1 MKKIMALKQK
11 QIIYPFFLSFSLQ
24 LIVTWPMNG
33 FSYGW
38 SSIIV
43 SVTFIMLTYILIDK
57 NEPKDFKNVLWSII
71 GGKIWLE
78 VLIRM
83 FFFKDS
89 LCSLMLSLFQAWN
102 IIMTAWFYKKRSKTI
117 IAIWI
122 AGWIIF
128 LFWGHMAW
136 QEFVFGKEE
145 TFYDMY
151 IHELLDR

>member
-1 MKKIMALKQK
+1 
-11 QIIYPFFLSFSLQ
+11 
-24 LIVTWPMNG
+24 MNG

-117 IAIWI
+117 MLY
-122 AGWIIF
+122 GLPVGLYSF
-128 LFWGHMAW
+128 
-136 QEFVFGKEE
+136 FGDTWPGKNSFSEKKKHFMTC
-145 TFYDMY
+145 TFMSY
-151 IHELLDR
+151 LTDRNTIDT

>member
-1 MKKIMALKQK
+1 MALKQK
-11 QIIYPFFLSFSLQ
+11 QIIYPFFLSFGLQ

-83 FFFKDS
+83 FFFKDT
-89 LCSLMLSLFQAWN
+89 M
-102 IIMTAWFYKKRSKTI
+102 
-117 IAIWI
+117 
-122 AGWIIF
+122 
-128 LFWGHMAW
+128 
-136 QEFVFGKEE
+136 
-145 TFYDMY
+145 
-151 IHELLDR
+151 